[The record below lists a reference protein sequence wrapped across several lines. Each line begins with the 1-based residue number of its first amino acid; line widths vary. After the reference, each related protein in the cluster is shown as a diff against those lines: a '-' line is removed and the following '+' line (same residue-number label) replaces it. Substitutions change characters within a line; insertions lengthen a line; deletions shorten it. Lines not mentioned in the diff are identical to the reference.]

1 MPGIT
6 AAQLEAQAAGIM
18 LQAEERRK
26 IEAKEV
32 IVNMRELIARYGIL
46 PSDLFDMTSSGK
58 VAKATRRG
66 TKLPV
71 KYRCAATGQTWTGR
85 GRTPVWIRDKDRS
98 QYAV

>member
-32 IVNMRELIARYGIL
+32 IANMRELIARYGIL

-71 KYRCAATGQTWTGR
+71 KCEKLIHNWCVASISRLR
-85 GRTPVWIRDKDRS
+85 
-98 QYAV
+98 